1 MRIVMLL
8 HKSVEHDSRV
18 RREAGALAGA
28 GHEVCVVELV
38 DLRDSPRSLEG
49 FSRTSASPPGWMR
62 RRLPRPLYR
71 AAFLVW
77 FVRRGLRLRPEVVH
91 AHDAAMLLPGLLVA
105 RCTGALLVY
114 DSHELATSVPY
125 RERFWAWFVAAVE
138 RLSVPRADAVVTVS
152 DGIAERLH
160 ERYDLAGRP
169 TVLRNVSALVTD
181 GPGSEGGLRT
191 RLGLGEQPLLL
202 HQGAAATGRGAEDL
216 VRAVALLPGVH
227 LVFLGDG
234 EAACEGRVRDLAVE
248 LDVADRVHLLGSVPL
263 ERLLEHTRE
272 ADLGLSM
279 LEDTCENHRLALPN
293 KVFEYLAAGVPVVV
307 NDLPELRRLVGQY
320 GIGWVA
326 GGASPVRL
334 AATLRTALEQRDD
347 PALAQRLAVAG
358 RELRWEVE
366 QRRLLELFE
375 ELASRRVRRR
385 RAVVLVRT
393 DARTDARVRRQTRLL
408 SRDGFEVT
416 ALAVRAR
423 PDLPVREEAEGAVVE
438 RFELLTSARRLRA
451 RLSAVRGR
459 RRTQAQAPP
468 PASAS
473 SSPGATPREPR
484 KLLRVRRALASAHY
498 QLLAA
503 RRLARL
509 RPDLVH
515 ANDHNTMPAAA
526 VARLLGARVVYD
538 SHELWADR
546 NGRIESRRALIALE
560 ALWVRLGHATITTSP
575 GYADVL
581 ARRYRVPRP
590 RLVRNVTSAEGRVG
604 RVVEHGFDPIA
615 AYIGAVT
622 RHRGLEQAIEALAHV
637 PRLRLI
643 VIGPQAHGYA
653 GELRALAAR
662 HGVADRLELRA
673 PLRPED
679 IPEALAALRPA
690 FGLALIQPVCLSYR
704 LSLPNKLYEYALG
717 GVPVL
722 GTDLPVIADW
732 LWATGVGRTVDAAE
746 GPQRLGEAMEAM
758 LDPDAQRA
766 WRERAQQLID
776 ARPWLAEERAL
787 ASVYADVLAGGRRH
801 SIRRWLRRD
810 GKRASAW

>member
-1 MRIVMLL
+1 MLL

-28 GHEVCVVELV
+28 GHEVCVVELA
-38 DLRDSPRSLEG
+38 DLRDSSPSLDG
-49 FSRTSASPPGWMR
+49 FSRASASPPAWMR
-62 RRLPRPLYR
+62 RHLPRPIYR

-77 FVRRGLRLRPEVVH
+77 FVRRGVALRPDVVH

-105 RCTGALLVY
+105 RRTGALLVY

-125 RERFWAWFVAAVE
+125 RERFWAWFVAALE
-138 RLSVPRADAVVTVS
+138 RLAVPRADAVVTVS
-152 DGIAERLH
+152 DGIAERLR
-160 ERYDLAGRP
+160 ERYHLTSSP
-169 TVLRNVSALVTD
+169 TVLRNVSALSTD
-181 GPGSEGGLRT
+181 GAGSGGGLRT

-216 VRAVALLPGVH
+216 VRAAALVLQAH

-234 EAACEGRVRDLAVE
+234 EPACEARVGDLAAE
-248 LDVADRVHLLGSVPL
+248 LGVSDRVHLLASVPL

-272 ADLGLSM
+272 ADVGLSM

-293 KVFEYLAAGVPVVV
+293 KVFEYVAAGVPVVV
-307 NDLPELRRLVGQY
+307 NDLPELRRLVGEY

-326 GGASPVRL
+326 EGADPEPL

-347 PALAQRLAVAG
+347 PALAERLAVAG
-358 RELRWEVE
+358 RELRWDVE
-366 QRRLLELFE
+366 QRRLIALYD
-375 ELASRRVRRR
+375 ELARGRTPTR

-408 SRDGFEVT
+408 SRDGYEVT

-423 PDLPVREEAEGAVVE
+423 PDLPVREQAEGAVVE
-438 RFELLTSARRLRA
+438 RFELLGSARRLRA
-451 RLSAVRGR
+451 GLAAVRGR
-459 RRTQAQAPP
+459 GRARAETPS
-468 PASAS
+468 PASVPS
-473 SSPGATPREPR
+473 SSGPRPRPGRR
-484 KLLRVRRALASAHY
+484 MRVRRALASAHY

-503 RRLARL
+503 RRLTRL

-515 ANDHNTMPAAA
+515 ANDHNTMPAAVA
-526 VARLLGARVVYD
+526 ARLLGARVVYD

-560 ALWVRLGHATITTSP
+560 ALWVRLAHATITTSP

-590 RLVRNVTSAEGRVG
+590 RLVRNVTSAEARVG
-604 RVVEHGFDPIA
+604 RAVEHGFDPLA
-615 AYIGAVT
+615 VYIGAVT

-637 PRLRLI
+637 TDLRL
-643 VIGPQAHGYA
+643 VFIGPRAHGYA
-653 GELRALAAR
+653 TELLALAHR
-662 HGVADRLELRA
+662 HGVADRLELRG

-690 FGLALIQPVCLSYR
+690 FGLALIQPACLSYR

-722 GTDLPVIADW
+722 GTDLPVIAGW
-732 LWATGVGRTVDAAE
+732 LSELGLGRTVGAA
-746 GPQRLGEAMEAM
+746 GDPQRLGQAMEAM
-758 LDPDAQRA
+758 LDEDAQRS
-766 WRERAQQLID
+766 WRERAQELVD

-801 SIRRWLRRD
+801 SIKRWLRSGGR
-810 GKRASAW
+810 RASAG